1 MARTQKDTLLP
12 EARALFAEGA
22 SKRTIAVALGVSA
35 STVRRWAREDAAA
48 GERWSREP
56 PQQLAEVP
64 AHCPAQDC
72 DAAGSLAD
80 GLCRRLEARLE
91 RLLEEKGD
99 DVASSRLEDHMLK
112 ICKLLELLR
121 SDTGDLQAQ
130 LTAMKSFAAFC
141 VRNLPEDEM
150 TPVRRAVR
158 LFLDELRRD
167 SA

>member
-12 EARALFAEGA
+12 EARALYAEGV
-22 SKRTIAVALGVSA
+22 SKRTIAAALGVSA

-48 GERWSREP
+48 GDGWSREP
-56 PQQLAEVP
+56 GQKPAEVP
-64 AHCPAQDC
+64 VPRLPQDRAP
-72 DAAGSLAD
+72 DGSLAD
-80 GLCRRLEARLE
+80 RLCRRLEARLE
-91 RLLEEKGD
+91 RLVEENGD

-121 SDTGDLQAQ
+121 SNTGDLQGQ

-141 VRNLPEDEM
+141 VRNLPEEQM
-150 TPVRRAVR
+150 APVRRAVR

-167 SA
+167 NA